1 MKMRKIS
8 GVTAV
13 LTTLIVTLTACT
25 TASQP
30 ISQPTNQPTNQPMN
44 EPTDR
49 PTNEPTSQPTPEPER
64 PFLNLPD
71 LGEAPEIRNEV
82 WVNAD
87 APVRLADSRGKVV
100 LLEFWTFG

>member
-1 MKMRKIS
+1 MMKMMKLG

-13 LTTLIVTLTACT
+13 LTTLIAALTACT
-25 TASQP
+25 TTSQP
-30 ISQPTNQPTNQPMN
+30 ISQPTNQPVN
-44 EPTDR
+44 E
-49 PTNEPTSQPTPEPER
+49 PTNEPINQPTLEPER

-87 APVRLADSRGKVV
+87 APVTLADSRGKVV
-100 LLEFWTFG
+100 LVEFWTFG

>member
-1 MKMRKIS
+1 MMKITKLG

-13 LTTLIVTLTACT
+13 LTTLIAAITACT
-25 TASQP
+25 TTTQP
-30 ISQPTNQPTNQPMN
+30 SQPTV
-44 EPTDR
+44 
-49 PTNEPTSQPTPEPER
+49 EPER
-64 PFLNLPD
+64 PSLNLPD

-87 APVRLADSRGKVV
+87 APVTLADSRGKVV